1 MNVEV
6 VVAVEAHEI
15 MPVSL
20 MVAEEQV
27 LAVHT
32 AVVLPP
38 LLGLLDG
45 FALGVVIASERNPM
59 LLKIGEHRLLPLA
72 YYCFLLL
79 AYWRCC
85 LF

>member
-15 MPVSL
+15 MPVAL
-20 MVAEEQV
+20 MVAEEEV

-32 AVVLPP
+32 AVIPP
-38 LLGLLDG
+38 PHLGLLDG
-45 FALGVVIASERNPM
+45 LSLGVVIASERNPM
-59 LLKIGEHRLLPLA
+59 FLKIGEHGLLSLA
-72 YYCFLLL
+72 YYCFLIL
-79 AYWRCC
+79 AYWRC